1 MYKYNY
7 QYNYTHTYIIRSC
20 VRVVTSKRAG
30 MGKSLYIYRLTEDL
44 MTKTSVGPHKVIIP
58 IHGPKVTSDSVVNT
72 LMNYCDN
79 TNATIF
85 HLDIS
90 PNVRNTL
97 HNYCCK
103 HTYIFIIHVCT
114 MLLVIATAL
123 KDKHIILRYLDKWI
137 QYCFVYWYFKQSVI
151 VREEYG
157 DVIPHTCMPLK

>member
-1 MYKYNY
+1 
-7 QYNYTHTYIIRSC
+7 
-20 VRVVTSKRAG
+20 

-44 MTKTSVGPHKVIIP
+44 MTKTSVGLHKVIIP
-58 IHGPKVTSDSVVNT
+58 IHGPRVTSDSVVST

-97 HNYCCK
+97 IHNYCCK
-103 HTYIFIIHVCT
+103 HNYVYIIMHVCT

-123 KDKHIILRYLDKWI
+123 KYKHILIIFILRYLDKWI